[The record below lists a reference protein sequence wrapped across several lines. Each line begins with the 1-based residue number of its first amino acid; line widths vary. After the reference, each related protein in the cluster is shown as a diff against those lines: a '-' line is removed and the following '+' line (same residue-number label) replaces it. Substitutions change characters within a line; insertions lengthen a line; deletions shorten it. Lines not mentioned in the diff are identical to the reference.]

1 MRILLAPIHLDA
13 LVMPAIRSVVEPM
26 ADFRRLPY
34 FDGQRDINSGVPYL
48 SEAILSQPFEDQ
60 NLHLPPGIH
69 LHWIL
74 PQALARGVLRQSEDS
89 SPLQTEEIAGKNPL
103 KSEKQRV
110 RFPRVPNRWL
120 IRRTFQQ
127 HRREWVIESD
137 FISRTLSSGQNPE
150 CATTYPYSDDPGQ
163 PFRYLGRCLSFEEW
177 AKPETHAAAEYL
189 DPDKQPLTAVGYG
202 EPSFAAFYPNCASV
216 FGMLDSEY
224 GSQPPE
230 GLTYELLGWYS
241 EPSHDELKT
250 LLPALLP
257 GVKIEDWYK
266 AVHEKLGWDIVETDA
281 AAAATIPSCLVCFAR
296 LKFQPATAPPPS
308 SATRIV
314 LGNTPSQ
321 ALAAYVASLVGKSD
335 QQKIKEQLEA
345 ILLASN
351 TPSQALAAY
360 VASLVDKSDQQKIKE
375 QLEAILL
382 ASNTPSQ
389 ALASYV
395 ASLVDKSDQQKIEEQ
410 LEAILLAPSLE
421 QTQVDTGPQF
431 LSLRHERSF
440 TAAPGGRS
448 WALRA
453 ESESKKEPGQTPAP
467 QSRVFPDELA
477 VALDTLNQLEARL
490 DQEHDEIQSLEKQLF
505 SDWIRYMVCAYPPDG
520 GANDLPDPDQVGQ
533 FIKRSS
539 LKTKNR
545 QNKLEMLK
553 ADRNRARETV
563 QDLLADLASV
573 RVDDIIDVQK
583 IQEALH
589 KMEESLRPPVR
600 LTPVQKKLCPLNVP
614 TAILACVFT
623 RVPAPVLERWRS
635 SQPVVDDLRILI
647 AELNQAI
654 DEMSPSAGSQKVKE
668 RQAARKQIE
677 AALPGAMLHHVA
689 YLLQKVPAPRYW
701 MPNEPVVLVASEG
714 ARNSDRFGTDD
725 PVRCPVVTVQANVI
739 PDAFNR
745 LFASMASAS
754 EETTDSV
761 RTGVR
766 VWNRQP
772 WHPFLLEWSAAL
784 HPAPGGRLMETARRS
799 YDPGFISQSYSLTKT
814 NIDFNPVTGA
824 DLPDPTIN
832 VYQGR
837 TILTPHAERRLK
849 QRLAHFLTSNLPPD
863 LRTEL
868 QQQANSPEQLRKYL
882 HSNITELREKYEN
895 KIGTAKRTKL
905 ENVNDIVYSA
915 LRAYEQLINTKSLA
929 QTLSG
934 FNQALLMQKQTLQ
947 LQTLDPLGLEQTRDV
962 VEAAQ
967 TVVGKGLSTAPQ
979 PWNDFNPIRSGYLD
993 IKALRLVDSF
1003 GQALDLPIPDNCG
1016 MEQPPRLTQPARL
1029 NFRWLSARLTRGAKC
1044 TPLEMSTHPATS
1056 PICGWLLPNFLDNSL
1071 TVHDSD
1077 GDSLGVIDVRGQWD
1091 MAPGEFSRSV
1101 DQIVNPHLRSVVLK
1115 LLEEAKSENPGGFL
1129 NAFLSGRL
1137 SKALEN
1143 IEPAAQAHHESNALL
1158 VGRPLAVVRAT
1169 LDLQL
1174 KGLPAN
1180 NQDWNVFRKE
1190 IDTSSADPDGN
1201 PDGARDT
1208 CGFTKVEF
1216 PVRLGEYQRLHDGLV
1231 GFWKEN
1237 ATASPGK
1244 ADCFERDF
1252 YLNDSDSDASDL
1264 KLSVDGPPI
1273 TLTILVDPRGAV
1285 YATCGIQPVKSIQ
1298 IPAAMYAEGL
1308 RGIEVTFL
1316 STPVLTRVGAIELP
1330 VPDESEYRWS
1340 WLERSDHGWSEYP
1353 TGPSPGLDAKFAPLE
1368 IREGWLKL
1376 NIAE

>member
-127 HRREWVIESD
+127 HRREWIIESD

-150 CATTYPYSDDPGQ
+150 CATTYPYPDGPGQ

-241 EPSHDELKT
+241 KPSQDELKT

-266 AVHEKLGWDIVETDA
+266 AVHEKLGWVIVETDA
-281 AAAATIPSCLVCFAR
+281 QAAATIPSCLVCFAR
-296 LKFQPATAPPPS
+296 LKFQPATPSPAPSP

-321 ALAAYVASLVGKSD
+321 ALAAYVASLVDNSD
-335 QQKIKEQLEA
+335 
-345 ILLASN
+345 
-351 TPSQALAAY
+351 P
-360 VASLVDKSDQQKIKE
+360 
-375 QLEAILL
+375 
-382 ASNTPSQ
+382 
-389 ALASYV
+389 
-395 ASLVDKSDQQKIEEQ
+395 QKIEEQ
-410 LEAILLAPSLE
+410 LEAILLASSLE
-421 QTQVDTGPQF
+421 QTQVDAGLQF
-431 LSLRHERSF
+431 VSLRHERSF
-440 TAAPGGRS
+440 TAAPGGTS

-453 ESESKKEPGQTPAP
+453 GSESKKEPGQTPAP
-467 QSRVFPDELA
+467 QSRIFPDELA
-477 VALDTLNQLEARL
+477 VALDTLNQLQARL

-520 GANDLPDPDQVGQ
+520 GANDLPDPDQVGK

-539 LKTKNR
+539 LKTQSRWDELQK
-545 QNKLEMLK
+545 LK
-553 ADRNRARETV
+553 ADRNAAGEKV
-563 QDLLADLASV
+563 KDLLANLASV

-583 IQEALH
+583 IQEALR
-589 KMEESLRPPVR
+589 K
-600 LTPVQKKLCPLNVP
+600 PLQG
-614 TAILACVFT
+614 ILARLPQLV
-623 RVPAPVLERWRS
+623 AEHWRS
-635 SQPVVDDLRILI
+635 SQPVADDLHILVD
-647 AELNQAI
+647 ALNQEIVGVPPA
-654 DEMSPSAGSQKVKE
+654 AGLGKVE
-668 RQAARKQIE
+668 AQQAARKQIE

-725 PVRCPVVTVQANVI
+725 PVRCPVVTVQANAI

-745 LFASMASAS
+745 LFASIASAP
-754 EETTDSV
+754 EETADSD

-772 WHPFLLEWSAAL
+772 WHPFLLEWSVAL
-784 HPAPGGRLMETARRS
+784 HPARGGRLMEIARRS
-799 YDPGFISQSYSLTKT
+799 YDPHFISQSYSLTKT
-814 NIDFNPVTGA
+814 DITDREIRKPDIDLNPLTGA
-824 DLPDPTIN
+824 DSPDPTIN

-849 QRLAHFLTSNLPPD
+849 QRLAHFLTWYSPPD
-863 LRTEL
+863 LPTDAKAAAAKAAAAKAAVENLRTKL
-868 QQQANSPEQLRKYL
+868 LPQSDSPEQLRKYL
-882 HSNITELREKYEN
+882 HKE
-895 KIGTAKRTKL
+895 IGTLRDEYDKTIGTDKRSKL
-905 ENVNDIVYSA
+905 ENANDVVYSA
-915 LRAYEQLINTKSLA
+915 LRAYEKLINTKSLA

-947 LQTLDPLGLEQTRDV
+947 LQTLDPLGLEQALDV
-962 VEAAQ
+962 TGAAQ

-1003 GQALDLPIPDNCG
+1003 GQALDLPIPDICG
-1016 MEQPPRLTQPARL
+1016 MEQSPRLTQPARL
-1029 NFRWLSARLTRGAKC
+1029 NFRWLSARLTRSDEC

-1056 PICGWLLPNFLDNSL
+1056 PICGWLMPNFLDSSL
-1071 TVHDSD
+1071 SVHDSD
-1077 GDSLGVIDVRGQWD
+1077 GDSLGVINVRGQWD

-1115 LLEEAKSENPGGFL
+1115 LLEEAKSSENPGGFL

-1143 IEPAAQAHHESNALL
+1143 IEPAGQAHHESNALL
-1158 VGRPLAVVRAT
+1158 VGRPLAVVRAS

-1180 NQDWNVFRKE
+1180 CQDWNVFRKE
-1190 IDTSSADPDGN
+1190 IETLDAGLSGN
-1201 PDGARDT
+1201 ANGARDT

-1231 GFWKEN
+1231 GFWKES
-1237 ATASPGK
+1237 ATGRPGK
-1244 ADCFERDF
+1244 ADCFEGGF
-1252 YLNDSDSDASDL
+1252 YLNDSDSAASGL

-1273 TLTILVDPRGAV
+1273 TLTMLVDPRGAV
-1285 YATCGIQPVKSIQ
+1285 HATCGIQPVKSIQ
-1298 IPAAMYAEGL
+1298 IPAAMYVEGL

-1330 VPDESEYRWS
+1330 LPDESEYRWT
-1340 WLERSDHGWSEYP
+1340 WLEGSDHGWSEYA

-1376 NIAE
+1376 NIVE